1 MRLTRRK
8 ECLRIMLRKIMD
20 EEKIFTQHGLNRK
33 ILSIMLNT
41 NEKYLY
47 DLIKEVTG
55 MSCSEYI
62 NSLRLEHAR
71 LMLEDANS
79 KLTIEAIADQS
90 GFSSR
95 KTFYRNFNKRYC
107 TTPAQYR
114 DDYSTINNNTQSK
127 YQFK

>member
-1 MRLTRRK
+1 MEFTKRK
-8 ECLRIMLRKIMD
+8 ECMHTMLRKLMD
-20 EEKIFTQHGLNRK
+20 EEMVFTQHGLNRK
-33 ILSIMLNT
+33 TLSIMLNT
-41 NEKYLY
+41 NEKYLH

-55 MSCSEYI
+55 IPCSEYI
-62 NSLRLEHAR
+62 NSLRLDHAR

-95 KTFYRNFNKRYC
+95 KTFYRQFNKRYR

-114 DDYSTINNNTQSK
+114 DDAAVNNNT
-127 YQFK
+127 

>member
-1 MRLTRRK
+1 
-8 ECLRIMLRKIMD
+8 MD

-33 ILSIMLNT
+33 TLSVMLNT
-41 NEKYLY
+41 NEKYLH
-47 DLIKEVTG
+47 DLIKKVTG
-55 MSCSEYI
+55 VPCSEYI
-62 NSLRLEHAR
+62 NSLRLDHAH
-71 LMLEDANS
+71 LMLEDANN
-79 KLTIEAIADQS
+79 KQAINTIAYQS

-114 DDYSTINNNTQSK
+114 DDAAVNLNNN

>member
-1 MRLTRRK
+1 
-8 ECLRIMLRKIMD
+8 MLRKLMV

-33 ILSIMLNT
+33 TISIMLNT
-41 NEKYLY
+41 NEKYLH

-62 NSLRLEHAR
+62 NSLRLDYAR
-71 LMLEDANS
+71 LMLEDANN
-79 KLTIEAIADQS
+79 KQTIEAIADQS

-95 KTFYRNFNKRYC
+95 NTFYRNFNKRYC

-114 DDYSTINNNTQSK
+114 NDAAVNNI
-127 YQFK
+127 